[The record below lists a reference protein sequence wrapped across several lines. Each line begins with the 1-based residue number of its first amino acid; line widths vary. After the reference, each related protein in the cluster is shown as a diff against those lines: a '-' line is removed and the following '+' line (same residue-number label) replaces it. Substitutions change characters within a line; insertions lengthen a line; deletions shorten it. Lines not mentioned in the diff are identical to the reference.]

1 MWGKIEMKYKFAI
14 TIIVISLVGYYIYNN
29 GGGSVLSLPDESG
42 LYWRFKTKKE
52 VTLEGRVLPYP
63 PHSSGGIG
71 TVIKGTLQF
80 CTEEAYH
87 ILQEEY
93 IEKKK
98 CAKPFWKKHST
109 NFFLLTDNSEIE
121 RALKSMKKYDRIRS
135 EGCYLRFLG
144 FYNSDG
150 KRIHSP
156 GAYRRYK
163 FFYVKQIAINDID
176 I

>member
-1 MWGKIEMKYKFAI
+1 MRGKIEMRYKFVI
-14 TIIVISLVGYYIYNN
+14 IIIVISLIGYHIYSNW
-29 GGGSVLSLPDESG
+29 GGSVLSLPDESG
-42 LYWRFKTKKE
+42 LYWRFKTRKE
-52 VTLEGRVLPYP
+52 VKLEGRVLPYP
-63 PHSSGGIG
+63 PHSSGGMG
-71 TVIKGTLQF
+71 TVIKGNLQF

-109 NFFLLTDNSEIE
+109 YSFLLTDNSEI
-121 RALKSMKKYDRIRS
+121 AQSFKSMKNYDRIRL
-135 EGCYLRFLG
+135 EGSNLRFLG

-156 GAYRRYK
+156 GAYRQYK